1 MPRFVL
7 ALALI
12 ASMSSAGCIL
22 QNLAPTQQLQDRMFS
37 LNDQTRWGRIDLAA
51 QQVVPAFRAA
61 FVLSRREWGHRIAV
75 ADTDVSA
82 LVIAD
87 DGNSA
92 TSTVEITWY
101 DQDTLDLRG
110 TVLRQHWA
118 KTDAGFLLDEESV
131 VSGDEELLASPEDEE
146 DDDGEE
152 GETASRSEA
161 PSRG

>member
-1 MPRFVL
+1 MLRSFALVL
-7 ALALI
+7 LVAPLF
-12 ASMSSAGCIL
+12 AGCIL
-22 QNLAPTQQLQDRMFS
+22 ENLAPTQQLQDRMFL

-51 QQVVPAFRAA
+51 QQVVPAFRAR
-61 FVLSRREWGHRIAV
+61 FVQTRREWGRRVAV

-82 LVIAD
+82 LVIAE

-101 DQDTLDLRG
+101 DQTTMDLRG

-131 VSGDEELLASPEDEE
+131 VSGDEELLADPDADADSPSEHD
-146 DDDGEE
+146 
-152 GETASRSEA
+152 TASRS